1 MPATIHQSTKFAYA
15 REQYF
20 AVASGHTLLRLTLGA
35 SGGQPGGAIKTAT
48 ASDLGAPPVFRDRGA
63 LTNAMRRGVQDL
75 RGKAQ
80 DVSIEV
86 DAKGRQFGEIA
97 LAGSRKQLIEALHL
111 LAEQMENHLSRPMDG
126 AHDCDHSDLRRLYD
140 DLYHTEGEP
149 VYLSDGVYLGSDGR
163 LFE

>member
-35 SGGQPGGAIKTAT
+35 YGGQPGGAIKTAT
-48 ASDLGAPPVFRDRGA
+48 ASDLGAAPVFRDREA
-63 LTNAMRRGVQDL
+63 LTNAMCRGVQDL
-75 RGKAQ
+75 GGKAQ

-86 DAKGRQFGEIA
+86 DGKGRQFGEIA
-97 LAGSRKQLIEALHL
+97 LAGSREQLIEAFHR
-111 LAEQMENHLSRPMDG
+111 LAEQMEDHLCRPVDG
-126 AHDCDHSDLRRLYD
+126 AHDNECSALRELYD
-140 DLYHTEGEP
+140 DLCHSVGEP
-149 VYLSDGVYLGSDGR
+149 AYLSDGVHLGSDGR